1 MSKDIQLFSQK
12 QLKQLIRKR
21 KQDICDQISY
31 DDGEPFFNLI
41 MKEVGESPTFIL
53 QEIVAKAIKD
63 VVDED
68 ARIDFSSRQI
78 SFMEYGEK
86 WIKLPDKITVPVK
99 KASLQH
105 LRFQEQTIVREH
117 VKQMKAFITHHEN
130 LLVPLIK
137 AMEDNQFETAGEA
150 IHYLMR

>member
-1 MSKDIQLFSQK
+1 MQRVNEKDGGDGMKRPPVALLHAESHRREAWRFGSLRIRSSQ
-12 QLKQLIRKR
+12 RGR
-21 KQDICDQISY
+21 RASMRS
-31 DDGEPFFNLI
+31 F
-41 MKEVGESPTFIL
+41 
-53 QEIVAKAIKD
+53 KD

-105 LRFQEQTIVREH
+105 LRFQEQTIVHEH